1 MEHYSNTIIK
11 FKWLVLLIGLLLT
24 VAAFHGALDLRTGEF
39 KLPFK
44 SDYKTF
50 FADDNKELN
59 DFLGLQDIY
68 SKSDNVAVIVAP
80 KDGNVFSK
88 QALTAIWE
96 LTNEAWMVT
105 YASRVDSISNFQYS
119 YAIEDDLIIEDL
131 ILEAEDLNEENIQRT
146 KQVSLSE
153 PLLQK
158 KLIAPNGDS
167 AVVNITILLPG
178 ADKSKETP
186 LVAASARELRD
197 QFAKKYPEIDFMLS
211 GMIMM
216 NTSFPEASQDDSQ
229 RLMPL
234 MLGVVI
240 LTIFGLMRSAS
251 GTFATIVVII
261 TSIAAT
267 MGIWGWNDGFL
278 TGPSAGSP
286 IMILTLAV
294 ADCIHLLSTFY
305 YNMRHGMEKKA
316 AMIDSMRVNIQPIFL
331 TSITTAMGFLTMNF
345 SDAPPFGDLGN
356 MVAIGVC
363 LAFVFSMTIF
373 PAMMMMLPV
382 RVKPTTVHKQDLMD
396 KLASFVI
403 SNRKWLLPVST
414 VIIVTLA
421 SFIPRN
427 ELNDDFVEYF
437 DERVPFRQAT
447 DFMKD
452 HLAGMTTIELS
463 FDSKEPSGINNPK
476 FIKFVDDFVLWLREQ
491 PESDNINSI
500 TDTLKRLNRNMHG
513 DDPAW
518 YRLPEEQELTAQ
530 YLLLY
535 ELSLP
540 QGLDVNNQLN
550 VDKSSTRVIA
560 TFKNLSSNETLAL
573 EDRINQ
579 HFDSLN
585 SEYKLTQASPSLMF
599 SHIGA
604 TNIVGMLKGSS
615 FALILISILLGF
627 ALRSLKF
634 GLISLLPN
642 LMPAAIAFGIW
653 GFTVGEIGLGL
664 SVVAGVTLG
673 IIVDDTVHF
682 LSKYIR
688 ARREKGYSSEEAVRY
703 SFASVGKALFVT
715 TMVLVA
721 GFLVMATSSFKVNAD
736 MGLLTAV
743 TILIALIVD
752 FFFLPPLLML
762 LKSKKDKAN
771 INKEKDSTQ
780 STDTPIKQV

>member
-1 MEHYSNTIIK
+1 METYSNTIIK
-11 FKWLVLLIGLLLT
+11 FKWLVLITGLLLT
-24 VAAFHGALDLRTGEF
+24 TVAFHGALDLRTGEF

-50 FADDNKELN
+50 FAEDNKELN

-80 KDGNVFSK
+80 KDGNVFTK
-88 QALTAIWE
+88 ETLTAIWE
-96 LTNEAWMVT
+96 LTNEAWLVT
-105 YASRVDSISNFQYS
+105 YGSRVDSISNFQYS

-131 ILEAEDLNEENIQRT
+131 ILEADDLDPESIERT
-146 KQVSLSE
+146 KQISLSE
-153 PLLQK
+153 PLLRK

-197 QFAKKYPEIDFMLS
+197 KFAAKYPEIDFMLS

-216 NTSFPEASQDDSQ
+216 NTSFPEASQEDSQ
-229 RLMPL
+229 RLMPI
-234 MLGVVI
+234 MFVVVV
-240 LTIFGLMRSAS
+240 LTIFGLMRSFS
-251 GTFATIVVII
+251 GTIATFVVII
-261 TSIAAT
+261 TSITAS
-267 MGIWGWNDGFL
+267 MGIWGWTDGFL
-278 TGPSAGSP
+278 TGPSAGAP

-316 AMIDSMRVNIQPIFL
+316 ALVDSIRVNIQPIFL

-356 MVAIGVC
+356 IVAIGVT
-363 LAFVFSMTIF
+363 LAFIFAMTIF
-373 PAMMMMLPV
+373 PAMLMILPV
-382 RVKPTTVHKQDLMD
+382 RVKQTTEHKQDLMD
-396 KLASFVI
+396 KLATFVI
-403 SNRKWLLPVST
+403 GNRKWLLPTST
-414 VIIVTLA
+414 VIIIALA
-421 SFIPRN
+421 SFVPKN
-427 ELNDDFVEYF
+427 ELNDDFVKYF

-463 FDSKEPSGINNPK
+463 FDSKKTSGINDPK

-518 YRLPEEQELTAQ
+518 YKLPEEQELTAQ

-560 TFKNLSSNETLAL
+560 TFKNLSSNETLNL
-573 EDRINQ
+573 EDRIDE
-579 HFDSLN
+579 HFNNLN
-585 SEYKLTQASPSLMF
+585 SGYELTQASPSLMF
-599 SHIGA
+599 SHIGS

-627 ALRSLKF
+627 ALRSVKF

-682 LSKYIR
+682 LSKYVR
-688 ARREKGYSSEEAVRY
+688 ARREKGYTSEEAVRY
-703 SFASVGKALFVT
+703 SFASVGKALSVT
-715 TMVLVA
+715 TFVLVA
-721 GFLVMATSSFKVNAD
+721 GFMVMATSSFKVNAD

-762 LKSKKDKAN
+762 LKSKKDRNNEGIKN
-771 INKEKDSTQ
+771 DQKPSES
-780 STDTPIKQV
+780 PIEQV

>member
-1 MEHYSNTIIK
+1 MESYSNTIIRL
-11 FKWLVLLIGLLLT
+11 KWLALIVGLILT
-24 VAAFHGALDLRTGEF
+24 TIAFHGALDLRTGEF

-50 FADDNKELN
+50 FAEDNKELN

-80 KDGNVFSK
+80 KDGNVFTK
-88 QALTAIWE
+88 ETLTAIWE
-96 LTNEAWMVT
+96 LTHESWLVT
-105 YASRVDSISNFQYS
+105 YSSRVDSISNFQYS

-131 ILEAEDLNEENIQRT
+131 ILEADDLDAANIERT

-178 ADKSKETP
+178 MDKSKETP
-186 LVAASARELRD
+186 IVAASARELRD
-197 QFAKKYPEIDFMLS
+197 RFAAKYPEIDFMLS

-216 NTSFPEASQDDSQ
+216 NTSFPEASQEDSQ
-229 RLMPL
+229 RLMPI

-240 LTIFGLMRSAS
+240 LTIFGLMRSVS
-251 GTFATIVVII
+251 GTVATIVVIL
-261 TSIAAT
+261 TSVMAT
-267 MGIWGWNDGFL
+267 MGIWGWTDGFL
-278 TGPSAGSP
+278 TGPSAGAP

-316 AMIDSMRVNIQPIFL
+316 ALIDSMRVNIQPIFL

-356 MVAIGVC
+356 IVAIGVI
-363 LAFVFSMTIF
+363 LAFIFSMTIF
-373 PAMMMMLPV
+373 PAMLMILPT
-382 RVKPTTVHKQDLMD
+382 RVKQTTEHKQDFMD
-396 KLASFVI
+396 KLATFVI
-403 SNRKWLLPVST
+403 GNRKWLLPTST
-414 VIIVTLA
+414 VIIIALA
-421 SFIPRN
+421 SFVPKN

-463 FDSKEPSGINNPK
+463 FDSKKTSGINDPK
-476 FIKFVDDFVLWLREQ
+476 FIKFVDDFVLWLRDQ

-518 YRLPEEQELTAQ
+518 YKLPEEQELTAQ

-560 TFKNLSSNETLAL
+560 TFKNLSSNETLNL

-579 HFDSLN
+579 HFASLN
-585 SEYKLTQASPSLMF
+585 SEYELTQASPSLMF
-599 SHIGA
+599 SHIGS
-604 TNIVGMLKGSS
+604 TNIVGMLEGAT
-615 FALILISILLGF
+615 FAFILISILFGV
-627 ALRSLKF
+627 ALRSVKF

-642 LMPAAIAFGIW
+642 FMPAAIAFGIW
-653 GFTVGEIGLGL
+653 GLTVGEIGLGL
-664 SVVAGVTLG
+664 SVVASVTLG

-682 LSKYIR
+682 LSKYLR

-703 SFASVGKALFVT
+703 SFASVGKALGVT
-715 TMVLVA
+715 TLVLVA
-721 GFLVMATSSFKVNAD
+721 GFMVMATSSFKVNAD

-771 INKEKDSTQ
+771 EKPAIDQEISE
-780 STDTPIKQV
+780 SPVKQV